1 MTNTELKMI
10 LKLIDL
16 RITEECASREQYDK
30 IIRDITGLKNDIREL
45 FENDNERNRKETV

>member
-1 MTNTELKMI
+1 M
-10 LKLIDL
+10 IDL